1 MNEEKNQNEN
11 ANNKMSNEAI
21 ILLLL
26 MMAFATPNTNNSLM
40 EKELSYLH
48 GKIDTLEKVVIS

>member
-11 ANNKMSNEAI
+11 VNNKMSNEAI

-26 MMAFATPNTNNSLM
+26 MMVFTTPNTSNPLV
-40 EKELSYLH
+40 EKEISYLH
-48 GKIDTLEKVVIS
+48 GKIDTLEKVVLS